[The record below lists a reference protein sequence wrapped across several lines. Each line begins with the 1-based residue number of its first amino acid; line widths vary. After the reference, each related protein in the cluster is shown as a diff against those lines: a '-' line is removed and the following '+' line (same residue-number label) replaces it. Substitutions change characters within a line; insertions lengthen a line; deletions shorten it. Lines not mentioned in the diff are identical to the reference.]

1 MADRMRGVSRQR
13 VGLSTALT
21 WLALTLFVLCPTA
34 LAQDTQGIETL
45 ERMAEAFAS
54 VAEKASPAVVGIR
67 AEWTVERSV
76 AAVPGMPEDF
86 FEFFFRRR
94 GPEQQPEQRQR
105 RQRAQGSGFILSS
118 DGHIVTNSHVVSQAE
133 RVRVDLR
140 NGVTVDAEVVGT
152 DPESDVAVIKVD
164 SSDLPT
170 LPLANSEDL
179 KVGEWV
185 LAIGS
190 PLGLS
195 HTVTAGIVSAKGRS
209 GLRIASYEN
218 FIQTDA
224 AINMGNSGGPLV
236 DLRGRAV
243 GINTAIVGPGG
254 GNIGIGFAIP
264 INMAKDIADQL
275 IQTGTVERGY
285 LGVVPQELTAEM
297 AEALGVEDAKGV
309 ILPQVTEG
317 SAADEAGLQRG
328 DIVLQF
334 DGQTVESAT
343 QFRNLVAERKPGE
356 RVRMVVLR
364 DGYRESLTVTLDR
377 RPSVEQMRGQTEEEP
392 ADRGSQRLGL
402 AVQNLTPDL
411 AQQFGYEDQTGV
423 IVTRV
428 VPGSQAAE
436 KGVRPGFLIEEVER
450 QKVANVRQFER
461 AVREG
466 SDDGQ
471 LVLLVS
477 NGQSSQY
484 VILSTSEEER

>member
-1 MADRMRGVSRQR
+1 M
-13 VGLSTALT
+13 
-21 WLALTLFVLCPTA
+21 WLALMVFALCPA
-34 LAQDTQGIETL
+34 AVAQDSEGIATL

-54 VAEKASPAVVGIR
+54 VAEEASPAVVGIK
-67 AEWTVERSV
+67 AEWTVEQSV
-76 AAVPGMPEDF
+76 AAAPGVPEDL
-86 FEFFFRRR
+86 FEFFFRR
-94 GPEQQPEQRQR
+94 GQPEQQPQQRQR
-105 RQRAQGSGFILSS
+105 RQRAQGSGFIISS
-118 DGHIVTNSHVVSQAE
+118 DGHILTNSHVVRQAD
-133 RVRVDLR
+133 RVQVDLR
-140 NGVTVDAEVVGT
+140 DGVTVDAEVVGT

-275 IQTGTVERGY
+275 IENGSVERGY
-285 LGVVPQELTAEM
+285 LGVVPQELTEEM
-297 AEALGVEDAKGV
+297 AEAFGLEEVRGV
-309 ILPQVTEG
+309 IIPQVTEG
-317 SAADEAGLQRG
+317 SAADEGGLQRG
-328 DIVLQF
+328 DVILEF
-334 DGQTVESAT
+334 DGKTVESAT
-343 QFRNLVAERKPGE
+343 QFRNLVAEHKPGAQ
-356 RVRMVVLR
+356 VKIVALR
-364 DGYRESLTVTLDR
+364 DGERETLTVTLDR
-377 RPSVEQMRGQTEEEP
+377 RPSVEQMRGQMEEEP
-392 ADRGSQRLGL
+392 SGRGSQRLGL

-423 IVTRV
+423 IVARV
-428 VPGSQAAE
+428 APGSQAAE
-436 KGVRPGFLIEEVER
+436 KGIRAGFLIEEVDR
-450 QKVANVRQFER
+450 QKVENVRQFER
-461 AVREG
+461 AVRDS

-471 LVLLVS
+471 VVLLIS

-484 VILSTSEEER
+484 VILNTAEEER